1 MHTDIPTVSLSA
13 QKYQIHVWLLL
24 LDFHFLSLFHLS
36 TVSLTSPLFQK
47 SSIKIFRKA
56 LLLSSP
62 KTRSKKKKKKKC
74 AQIENKTNGRG
85 FYLFPELKKSQ
96 KKISWK
102 NIEFLW
108 NLFSWEFNM
117 LRKFTCYFFFYRYV
131 TVVSCES
138 GLSTNQVSSA
148 SCFL

>member
-1 MHTDIPTVSLSA
+1 MVRPWVFSSFWGNLT
-13 QKYQIHVWLLL
+13 KLL
-24 LDFHFLSLFHLS
+24 FYKSSFYFLSLFHLS

-85 FYLFPELKKSQ
+85 YYLFPELKKSQ
-96 KKISWK
+96 KKDFLKKYWIFV
-102 NIEFLW
+102 EFIFMGVQYASEIYL
-108 NLFSWEFNM
+108 LCFS
-117 LRKFTCYFFFYRYV
+117 FTGM
-131 TVVSCES
+131 S
-138 GLSTNQVSSA
+138 QSSRMT
-148 SCFL
+148 LV